1 VSDDPPVTGD
11 KRGLRSYEVH
21 QRERPGEATPLISP
35 GELRRTANLT
45 DPYRLLTIL
54 REHYPCYRD
63 WSGNSYWITRY
74 DDVTSVLHDEAN
86 YATPTKASRYAR
98 TAGRDLGAELP
109 VVAAHTAAVD
119 ATAPQLATAIVER
132 VTDAG
137 ECELSGDVAMP
148 FAIGLVAATLALPPD
163 DVAWFAQRYSAMH
176 RGVHSDPVAEQ
187 AGRRAMDELT
197 AYVGPLLDARR
208 AEPGDDVLS
217 AIAGLDLEEGPATAD
232 DVVTTL
238 LEADH
243 ETLPG
248 ALTNLWFLLLTHPG
262 QLDEV
267 LAERRLVKAAY
278 LEALRHSTP
287 VLNAA
292 RIARHEVERFG
303 RLLPEG
309 ALVVCSAAAANRDP
323 RVFDQPEEFIVQ
335 RKDLCQREP
344 RGQYRADGLC
354 SGLAPALGTP
364 SVHPAVP
371 EDRPR
376 SLYALT
382 RDTVV
387 QLSQTL
393 LDVAPKLRLA
403 PGATPVLRS
412 LRLGE
417 AHTCWDLP
425 VTLR

>member
-1 VSDDPPVTGD
+1 VSDAF
-11 KRGLRSYEVH
+11 RSYEVH
-21 QRERPGEATPLISP
+21 QRERPGQATPLIRP
-35 GELRRTANLT
+35 GELRRSAHLS
-45 DPYRLLTIL
+45 DPYRLLSLL

-63 WSGNSYWITRY
+63 WSGNAYWITRY
-74 DDVTSVLHDEAN
+74 DDVTSVLRDDAN
-86 YATPTKASRYAR
+86 YATPTRSSRYAR
-98 TAGRDLGAELP
+98 TAGRDLRAEPPIVTAFTGAI
-109 VVAAHTAAVD
+109 D
-119 ATAPQLATAIVER
+119 ATAPQLADAILER
-132 VTDAG
+132 ITDADT
-137 ECELSGDVAMP
+137 CDLSGDVALP
-148 FAIGLVAATLALPPD
+148 FALGLVAATLALPPD
-163 DVAWFAQRYSAMH
+163 DVRWFAERYWAMH
-176 RGVHSDPVAEQ
+176 RGVAGDPVAEQ
-187 AGRRAMDELT
+187 AGRRAIDELT
-197 AYVGPLLDARR
+197 AYFDRLLSERR
-208 AEPGDDVLS
+208 AEPGEDVLS
-217 AIAGLDLEEGPATAD
+217 AITALELEGGPATAD

-248 ALTNLWFLLLTHPG
+248 ALVNMWFLLLSHPD

-267 LAERRLVKAAY
+267 LAERRLVKTAY
-278 LEALRHSTP
+278 LEALRHSPP
-287 VLNAA
+287 VLNGA
-292 RIARHEVERFG
+292 RVTRHEVERFG

-309 ALVVCSAAAANRDP
+309 ALVICSAAAANRDP
-323 RVFDQPEEFIVQ
+323 RAFDRPEEFMVQ

-354 SGLAPALGTP
+354 SGIAPGLGTP

-387 QLSQTL
+387 LMSQAL
-393 LDVAPKLRLA
+393 LDAAPKLRLA
-403 PGATPVLRS
+403 PGTTPALRS

-417 AHTCWDLP
+417 AYTCWDLP

>member
-1 VSDDPPVTGD
+1 MSDEPAVQED

-21 QRERPGEATPLISP
+21 QRERPGEATPLIRP
-35 GELRRTANLT
+35 GELRRTAHLS

-63 WSGNSYWITRY
+63 WSGNAYWITRY
-74 DDVTSVLHDEAN
+74 DDVTSVLRDDAN
-86 YATPTKASRYAR
+86 YATPTKSARYGRA
-98 TAGRDLGAELP
+98 AGRDLRAELP
-109 VVAAHTAAVD
+109 VVTAHTAVVD
-119 ATAPQLATAIVER
+119 ATAPQLAAAIVER

-137 ECELSGDVAMP
+137 ECELSGDVALP

-163 DVAWFAQRYSAMH
+163 DVAWFAGRWSAMH
-176 RGVHSDPVAEQ
+176 RGVHSDPVAGQ
-187 AGRRAMDELT
+187 AGRQAMDELA
-197 AYVGPLLDARR
+197 AYLGPLLETRR
-208 AEPGDDVLS
+208 AEPGEDLLS
-217 AIAGLDLEEGPATAD
+217 TIAGLELDDGPATVD
-232 DVVTTL
+232 DVVATL
-238 LEADH
+238 LEADS

-248 ALTNLWFLLLTHPG
+248 AFTNLWFQLLTHPD
-262 QLDEV
+262 QLEEV
-267 LAERRLVKAAY
+267 VAERRLVKTAY

-287 VLNAA
+287 VLDAP
-292 RIARHEVERFG
+292 RVTRHEVERFG

-323 RVFDQPEEFIVQ
+323 RAFDQPEEFIVQ

-354 SGLAPALGTP
+354 SGIAPGLGTP

-387 QLSQTL
+387 SLSQTL
-393 LDVAPKLRLA
+393 LDAAPKLRLA
-403 PGATPVLRS
+403 PGSAPVLRS

-417 AHTCWDLP
+417 ACTCWDLP